1 MQIYTNFETSRTL
14 KTLIQTYIEKHQ
26 LLSSDGKVIVALSG
40 GADSM
45 ALLHLLT
52 ALGYDCVAAHC
63 NFHLR
68 DKESNNDAEF
78 VRETCRSMNI
88 PLFVADFDT
97 AQYAKE
103 QRVSIEMAAR
113 DLRYD
118 WFYQLVDEQQAQ
130 AIAMAHHADDNI
142 ETLLMNLV
150 RGTGLRGLTG
160 IPCHNKKVVRP
171 LLCCTR
177 AEIEQYIAENN
188 LCYVTDS
195 TNAETDYRRNKFRNI
210 VIPLLEEI
218 NPAVRQTLYD
228 SLKRFEGSFKIYEQA
243 IRHIE
248 REILTQEND
257 KVTIDIPLLKQQ
269 IDIMTVL
276 YELLQPYE
284 FNAAIVKQIVDNL
297 DSESGKQFFSEHYR
311 LTKDRATLI
320 VDKINTDKTPTS
332 FFVSATDTEIEHPF
346 RMTMK
351 KLAIT
356 SDFTFSTDKNCV
368 HLDASKLQFPLELR
382 LWKAGDTF
390 FPLGMKQQKKLS
402 DFFTDIKLNRPEK
415 ERTWLLLSG
424 GEVVWIVGQRLDNR
438 FKITKET
445 KNAVEF
451 KMERG

>member
-1 MQIYTNFETSRTL
+1 M
-14 KTLIQTYIEKHQ
+14 KTFVQTYIEKHQ
-26 LLSSDGKVIVALSG
+26 LLSTDGKVIVALSG

-45 ALLHLLT
+45 VLLHLLVM
-52 ALGYDCVAAHC
+52 LGYDCVAAHC

-68 DKESNNDAEF
+68 GEESDNDETF
-78 VRETCRSMNI
+78 VRQMCRSMNI
-88 PLFVADFDT
+88 PLFVTDFDT

-103 QRVSIEMAAR
+103 QHISIEMAAR

-118 WFYQLVDEQQAQ
+118 WFYRLLDEQQAQ
-130 AIAMAHHADDNI
+130 AIAIAHHADDNI

-160 IPCHNKKVVRP
+160 IPCRNEKVVRP

-177 AEIEQYIAENN
+177 AEIELYIAENN
-188 LCYVTDS
+188 LRYVTDS
-195 TNAETDYRRNKFRNI
+195 TNAKTDYRRNKFRNI

-218 NPAVRQTLYD
+218 NPAIRQTLYD
-228 SLKRFEGSFKIYEQA
+228 SLERFEGSFKIYEQA
-243 IRHIE
+243 IRRIE
-248 REILTQEND
+248 QKILTREND

-269 IDIMTVL
+269 ADIATVL
-276 YELLQPYE
+276 YEVLQPYG

-311 LTKDRATLI
+311 LTKDRTTLI
-320 VDKINTDKTPTS
+320 VDKVTPDKMPAS
-332 FFVSATDTEIEHPF
+332 FSISATDTEIEHPF
-346 RMTMK
+346 RITIK
-351 KLAIT
+351 RQAIT
-356 SDFTFSTDKNCV
+356 ADFAFSTDKNRV
-368 HLDASKLQFPLELR
+368 HIDASKLQFPLELR
-382 LWKAGDTF
+382 LWKAGDIF

-424 GEVVWIVGQRLDNR
+424 SEVVWVVGLRLDNR

-445 KNAVEF
+445 RKVVEICL
-451 KMERG
+451 ER